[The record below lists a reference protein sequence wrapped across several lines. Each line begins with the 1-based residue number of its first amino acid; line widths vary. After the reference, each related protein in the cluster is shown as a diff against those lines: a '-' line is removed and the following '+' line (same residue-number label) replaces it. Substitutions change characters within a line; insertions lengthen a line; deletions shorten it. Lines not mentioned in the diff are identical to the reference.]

1 MIVRSPAR
9 GYSAGHDA
17 PGYPLPGQVR
27 HGENS
32 SVCDLHPAESG
43 AQEGGPAGAGAVPYS
58 RAGLSG
64 DCSCMHGL
72 QVAAQRE
79 LADKFYRPA
88 DLP

>member
-1 MIVRSPAR
+1 
-9 GYSAGHDA
+9 
-17 PGYPLPGQVR
+17 
-27 HGENS
+27 
-32 SVCDLHPAESG
+32 
-43 AQEGGPAGAGAVPYS
+43 VPYS

-79 LADKFYRPA
+79 LADEFYRPA